1 MGFFGCLEMILS
13 VTFSAMLIFWSLNTA
28 GFCLSW
34 LSDLSSGFFRIRFI
48 GYVLFCI

>member
-28 GFCLSW
+28 GFCLSSF
-34 LSDLSSGFFRIRFI
+34 SDFNRGFFRMRFI
-48 GYVLFCI
+48 EMSIA